1 MGKEREKDPY
11 DVLGV
16 SFEASDSEITK
27 AYRKL
32 ALKLH
37 PDKQHGKSEA
47 EQDKVSKQFHDVKE
61 ARSFLLDVEHAE
73 DRRKYDAKRQSIRL
87 RQQAEAIREK
97 SMSERRKR
105 MRDELKQ
112 KEKAARTDGGKSA
125 GDSQG
130 KATQSHKRRRQ
141 EDDKVLNELRK
152 EGKRKREEMDA
163 KQMEEELK
171 KETQRAAERSM
182 KQQQQKQ
189 QLEDRQVR
197 LKWDRKRLL
206 KGNKI
211 FKGRSPSE
219 DSLAQLLSQFGT
231 VEHVELLGKK
241 GNQALVTFVDPG
253 SCKPCV
259 DAYATSKDM
268 RAKFV
273 GRRQETEDEDE
284 NDDEENENEAMKRS
298 SQHANETLEQ
308 RRQRQALERE
318 ELLRQMEID
327 EDEDMGRGG
336 RGHNVTGAS
345 DHTVGKHPQTTSA
358 KRPVKNKTVKSLFPL
373 PLPESDDEFKDLSPM
388 ESLELFEDKVLKE
401 ILSPE
406 DFASMKCRV

>member
-1 MGKEREKDPY
+1 MGKEPEKDPY

-16 SFEASDSEITK
+16 SFEATDSEITK

-47 EQDKVSKQFHDVKE
+47 EQDRVSKQFHDVKE

-87 RQQAEAIREK
+87 RQQAEAIREQ

-112 KEKAARTDGGKSA
+112 KEKAARTDGGGRSDGGSNHSKP
-125 GDSQG
+125 
-130 KATQSHKRRRQ
+130 TQSHKRRRQ
-141 EDDKVLNELRK
+141 EEDKKLNELRK

-163 KQMEEELK
+163 KQMEEELQ

-182 KQQQQKQ
+182 KQQRQKQ
-189 QLEDRQVR
+189 QLEDRQIR

-211 FKGRSPSE
+211 FNGRSPSE
-219 DSLAQLLSQFGT
+219 DSLAQLLSQFGA

-241 GNQALVTFVDPG
+241 GNQALVTFVDPA

-273 GRRQETEDEDE
+273 GRRQELESEDE
-284 NDDEENENEAMKRS
+284 NDDDLAMKQS

-318 ELLRQMEID
+318 ELLRQMEMD
-327 EDEDMGRGG
+327 EDEDFGNGGEGR
-336 RGHNVTGAS
+336 NDIGAS
-345 DHTVGKHPQTTSA
+345 NRTVRKDPQSIAT

-388 ESLELFEDKVLKE
+388 ESLELFEDKVLKD

-406 DFASMKCRV
+406 DFASIKC